1 MSSKSGV
8 EMRKF
13 SLVACVFLMV
23 WVVAG
28 CQKDV
33 NSVPQVAVTQVLDIA
48 TSTTT
53 VSVTPTSTFTPS
65 RTSIDIPVPSATATV
80 SPTPTPIPT
89 ATTRPTAVPTLP
101 PATPQTQPST
111 YLLKDWTEQDAL
123 DLVNEIRTQ
132 IEHFVWDD
140 DVHYSVNNDRF
151 EALHGS
157 LDVAASEA
165 ALRFQNSEKYEEL
178 VWTSLYAK
186 ARRWDNENGAVN
198 ALLIAFLQDR
208 LDGGF
213 YDPTE
218 WGERVEIYDFVILH
232 VADVEN
238 LFGDGRIIPIYKIET
253 VISDGED
260 GLYFAL
266 NPDNNGFQIISI
278 LGYWP
283 AEWGYWVGEPIIG
296 DHTDDGLPEIAI
308 MPRGH
313 SGSICYSWLYIL
325 QWDGTQFVNLVTRS
339 DGSTIGLGVCG
350 DTWRFLPVEENGSQ
364 SIRTEEF
371 FVVGNTPT
379 TLNQVFVWDQTKY
392 TIEEVIIQPVSD
404 NDPLEWIDYNVA
416 IGEWETAVQATDDLL
431 NQWGTNPPSSVGP
444 SYPDFLRFQQG
455 WLYAVNSQPEN
466 GRAALQQL
474 IDEPVNPI
482 TPTLSLAA
490 QAFLNMYQTDSGLYQ
505 ACNAARKIMI
515 AAFPEP
521 SNYSA
526 DYLAAWGYANSG
538 FPCDSSEA
546 WQILLEQ
553 TRLMES
559 EEAISFLQVHGVSIV
574 DITFSDLDGD
584 GNDETLFT
592 IESAATFRGVS
603 RSTYAFFETEPGLT
617 RVSLGFDA
625 TSVTQWETA
634 LAQDKNA
641 PLHFV
646 LDDEAL
652 LIFAVNIQENEVTV
666 QQYFRTESFYNAEN
680 FALVEQSDSIVLTI
694 DFVPTTY
701 RPRQM
706 SFRWNPQIEDFETVA
721 TDTPYFLG
729 RSIYDLVAQAKIMLF
744 EEERIEETAVM
755 LSYYTANYEV
765 ELPEVYYLLALAY
778 ELSGQEQQAV
788 ETYWQLWHEFPDDSF
803 ASMARRKLVPAE
815 P

>member
-1 MSSKSGV
+1 
-8 EMRKF
+8 MRKF
-13 SLVACVFLMV
+13 GVFASVFLILFI
-23 WVVAG
+23 VVS
-28 CQKDV
+28 CQQDES
-33 NSVPQVAVTQVLDIA
+33 SVQQVAVSQELDIV
-48 TSTTT
+48 TVTIT
-53 VSVTPTSTFTPS
+53 VSVTPTSTPS
-65 RTSIDIPVPSATATV
+65 RTPTDIPSPSATATV
-80 SPTPTPIPT
+80 SPTPSPIPT
-89 ATTRPTAVPTLP
+89 ATSKPTAVPTLP
-101 PATPQTQPST
+101 PATPETQPST
-111 YLLKDWTEQDAL
+111 YQLKNWTEQDAL
-123 DLVNEIRTQ
+123 DLINEIRAQ

-157 LDVAASEA
+157 LDVASSEA
-165 ALRFQNSEKYEEL
+165 ALRFPNSEKYEEL

-198 ALLIAFLQDR
+198 ALIIAFLQDR

-213 YDPTE
+213 YDPNE

-238 LFGDGRIIPIYKIET
+238 LFGNGRSIPVYKIET
-253 VISDGED
+253 DISDGDD

-266 NPDNNGFQIISI
+266 ESDEANYQIKSV

-283 AEWGYWVGEPIIG
+283 ASHGRVGEPIIG
-296 DHTDDGLPEIAI
+296 DHTGDGLPEIAI
-308 MPRGH
+308 MPRSH
-313 SGSICYSWLYIL
+313 SGSICYSSLYVL
-325 QWDGTQFVNLVTRS
+325 QWDGTQFVNLVARS

-404 NDPLEWIDYNVA
+404 SDSLEWIDYNVA
-416 IGEWETAVQATDDLL
+416 IGEWETAVQATDELL
-431 NQWGTNPPSSVGP
+431 NRWGTNPPGSVYP

-455 WLYAVNSQPEN
+455 WLYAVNSQVGN

-490 QAFLNMYQTDSGLYQ
+490 QEFLNVYQADSDLYQ
-505 ACNAARKIMI
+505 ACNAAKETMI
-515 AAFPEP
+515 DAFPEP

-526 DYLAAWGYANSG
+526 DYLAAWGYSSSG

-559 EEAISFLQVHGVSIV
+559 EEAISFLQAHGVSIV
-574 DITFSDLDGD
+574 DITFFDLDGD

-592 IESAATFRGVS
+592 IESVATFWGVS
-603 RSTYAFFETEPGLT
+603 RSTYAFFETEIGLT
-617 RVSLGFDA
+617 HVPLGFDA
-625 TSVTQWETA
+625 MSVTQWETA
-634 LAQDKNA
+634 LVQDNNA
-641 PLHFV
+641 LLHFV
-646 LDDEAL
+646 LNDKML
-652 LIFAVNIQENEVTV
+652 LVFTVDIQENEVTV

-680 FALVEQSDSIVLTI
+680 FALVEQGDSIILTV
-694 DFVPTTY
+694 DSLPATY
-701 RPRQM
+701 RPRQI
-706 SFRWNPQIEDFETVA
+706 SFRWNPQIEDFETVT
-721 TDTPYFLG
+721 TDTPYFFG
-729 RSIYDLVAQAKIMLF
+729 RSIYDLVAQAKEMLF
-744 EEERIEETAVM
+744 EEQRIEETAVM
-755 LSYYTANYEV
+755 LSYYIANYEV
-765 ELPEVYYLLALAY
+765 EFPEAYYLLALAY
-778 ELSGQEQQAV
+778 ELSGQEQEAV
-788 ETYWQLWHEFPDDSF
+788 ETYWQLWRDFPEDSF
-803 ASMARRKLVPAE
+803 AIMARRKLMPAG
-815 P
+815 